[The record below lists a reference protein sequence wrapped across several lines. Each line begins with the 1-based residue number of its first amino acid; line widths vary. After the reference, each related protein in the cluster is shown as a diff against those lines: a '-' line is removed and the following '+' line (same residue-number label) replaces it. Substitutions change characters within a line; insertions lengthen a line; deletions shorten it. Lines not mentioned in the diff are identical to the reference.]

1 VSMEPSGL
9 RLWVGSL
16 VHWPAQQLHGRLEAT
31 EHRIEERL
39 ESIQID
45 LEHRARQFERA
56 AAAWVAAAL
65 LLMIAGIFFLIGVW
79 LGLARLLGPIWAS
92 LLLAIAFAGFAAT
105 PLLVLRKTSGARK
118 T

>member
-1 VSMEPSGL
+1 VSTEPSGL

-45 LEHRARQFERA
+45 LEHRTRQFER

-65 LLMIAGIFFLIGVW
+65 LLMIAGISF
-79 LGLARLLGPIWAS
+79 
-92 LLLAIAFAGFAAT
+92 
-105 PLLVLRKTSGARK
+105 
-118 T
+118 